1 MADLTQADATG
12 TDVGGGTEAKVAA
25 NRKPYADMTTIHYN
39 GMKPLTFF
47 EVACGAAV
55 DAQTGSGLAIESIM
69 RIVEKY
75 CTVVIR
81 GALYGTNQKF
91 ALVVEQPNDTLD
103 YDQAGAETLVEH
115 IEDDIIALGDLSS
128 ATPAQIDFTGVTC
141 TVKTTLELA

>member
-1 MADLTQADATG
+1 MADLTQATI
-12 TDVGGGTEAKVAA
+12 GGGSSVKVAE
-25 NRKPYADMTTIHYN
+25 NRKPYADMTAIHYN
-39 GMKPLTFF
+39 GNKNLTVF

-55 DAQTGSGLAIESIM
+55 NAQTGSGLAIESIM

-91 ALVVEQPNDTLD
+91 ALVIEQPNDSLD
-103 YDQAGAETLVEH
+103 WDQDVSKTEVALVEQ
-115 IEDDIIALGDLSS
+115 IEDEIIALGDLSAAS
-128 ATPAQIDFTGVTC
+128 PAQIDFTGVTC